1 MTNNEQDFEVCL
13 RAENVILP
21 KYGHFG
27 VSAATGG
34 LAGILS
40 VCQSMQ
46 KQLFQQKLCGCYY
59 TALEQIK
66 SYVSVPFYFQSSV

>member
-1 MTNNEQDFEVCL
+1 MTNNEQDFDVCL

-34 LAGILS
+34 LAGMLS
-40 VCQSMQ
+40 ICSNM
-46 KQLFQQKLCGCYY
+46 
-59 TALEQIK
+59 ERD
-66 SYVSVPFYFQSSV
+66 